1 MTLYSTGVWDKKETK
16 QKWGAFLSCWPFYI
30 YAFWLFFL
38 CRVSQQVLEGKLYK
52 CINFE
57 IFGVKKI
64 VKFEGRDLLTE

>member
-1 MTLYSTGVWDKKETK
+1 MTLYSTGVLD
-16 QKWGAFLSCWPFYI
+16 
-30 YAFWLFFL
+30 
-38 CRVSQQVLEGKLYK
+38 RVSQQVSEGKLYK